1 MRNSAKTLRLWPRET
16 WQNLSHAPT
25 KVRPVLSGYAKRMKM
40 EVLFFHAVRHV
51 TGRVTSGS
59 RLTGPDRRNSIYQDA
74 CYASDETW
82 NHPGGLKE
90 EFSVGAAIFAHE
102 FRAAG

>member
-1 MRNSAKTLRLWPRET
+1 MDLIISGGLGQFNSMTSHIYHQGASAIIRICET
-16 WQNLSHAPT
+16 Y
-25 KVRPVLSGYAKRMKM
+25 GKM